1 MTWKCKN
8 WEKWQTY
15 RKDREQPPW
24 IKLHR
29 RLMRDHDWAEMTD
42 AERGQLVCIW
52 LLAADDDGKIPD
64 RPEFIQKLCYMTN
77 PPDLKAFEQKGFLI
91 RAAAATPPRRRAD
104 AATTTQSR
112 VEESRVEKKRVEK
125 RGGRFA
131 PPTPQEVA
139 AYGKEIGFAVDGD
152 QFCDFYASKGW
163 LIGKNPMKDWKAA
176 VRTWKRRRG
185 EDEARHKVAD
195 LAVRAKQMAEVD

>member
-1 MTWKCKN
+1 MVGRHAPMTWKCKG

-91 RAAAATPPRRRAD
+91 RADAATPPRRRAD
-104 AATTTQSR
+104 
-112 VEESRVEKKRVEK
+112 

-176 VRTWKRRRG
+176 VRTWKARR
-185 EDEARHKVAD
+185 EEEKKPDDPAHTDKF
-195 LAVRAKQMAEVD
+195 